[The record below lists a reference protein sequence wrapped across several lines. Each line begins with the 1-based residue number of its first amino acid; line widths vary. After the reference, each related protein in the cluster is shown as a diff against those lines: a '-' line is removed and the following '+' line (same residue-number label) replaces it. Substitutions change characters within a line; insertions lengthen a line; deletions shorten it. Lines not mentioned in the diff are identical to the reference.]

1 MKGGNL
7 SQRVGGGGGGG
18 GGGAWGGG
26 GGGGGGGG
34 RVSLRVRVEVF
45 LIFFLDNMI

>member
-7 SQRVGGGGGGG
+7 SQRVGGGGGEE
-18 GGGAWGGG
+18 
-26 GGGGGGGG
+26 GG